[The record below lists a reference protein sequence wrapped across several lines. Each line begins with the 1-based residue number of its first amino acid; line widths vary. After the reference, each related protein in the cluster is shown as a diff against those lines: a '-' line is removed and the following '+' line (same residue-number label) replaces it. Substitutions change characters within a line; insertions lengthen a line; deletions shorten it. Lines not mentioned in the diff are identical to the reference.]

1 MNSVLQERAKIYDHI
16 YGSQSNCTWLTN
28 ASHKDSEKC
37 CIAKDT
43 IQDTGEALL
52 AHRSTGFHGDV
63 RQRYIEYY
71 GVLQAVYMQQD
82 SIFTLYKLFGPQ
94 ANLDFSLYPAWSKL
108 RDLRNDTVGHPV
120 GKLKRLNRSAISYG
134 RVNYQYWPSEDL
146 STLKS
151 TDVNLAR
158 ELDNY
163 EQEAATILKL
173 IVSEM
178 SNSCSL
184 RHV

>member
-1 MNSVLQERAKIYDHI
+1 MNLVLQERTKIYDHI
-16 YGSQSNCTWLTN
+16 YGSQSTCTWLAN

-43 IQDTGEALL
+43 IQDTGEALS
-52 AHRSTGFHGDV
+52 AHRSKGFHGDV

-82 SIFTLYKLFGPQ
+82 SIIALYKLFGPR

-120 GKLKRLNRSAISYG
+120 GRLKRLNRSAISYS
-134 RVNYQYWPSEDL
+134 RVNYQYWPSENIG
-146 STLKS
+146 TLKS
-151 TDVNLAR
+151 TDVALAR
-158 ELDNY
+158 ELDIY
-163 EQEAATILKL
+163 EKEAATTLKL

-178 SNSCSL
+178 SNSCS
-184 RHV
+184 RGHV